1 MGSARR
7 LKPRKS
13 PRQRR
18 SAETVEAILGAAAQV
33 FSARGYAGA
42 TTNHIAKR
50 AGVSIGSLYQY
61 FPNKDA
67 ILVALVQRHV
77 EETAGTLQSTVQ
89 AALQSGWDL
98 DQLLDQVVRA
108 SLRQHTA
115 APRLLHV
122 LLYEAPRPPE
132 AVALL
137 HETEEAMARAV
148 QELLVRFRGEQPRH
162 AGHAA
167 YIIVHV
173 VESLVHEFVVHP
185 PESLDEEAFVAE
197 LLSLLKAYLEQ
208 PCGQE
213 ARARV
218 S

>member
-115 APRLLHV
+115 APQRLASTR
-122 LLYEAPRPPE
+122 EAPIHTKYGSPAKRRE
-132 AVALL
+132 DAIFRTAWKQRFMRRC
-137 HETEEAMARAV
+137 AQRSGSS
-148 QELLVRFRGEQPRH
+148 VR
-162 AGHAA
+162 
-167 YIIVHV
+167 
-173 VESLVHEFVVHP
+173 
-185 PESLDEEAFVAE
+185 
-197 LLSLLKAYLEQ
+197 
-208 PCGQE
+208 
-213 ARARV
+213 
-218 S
+218 